1 MFINNFDTILAC
13 DHFKARL
20 SHQPPRATAVVRYA
34 EGDVGVGDHRPAP
47 GVLQVDA
54 PCEVPSGAEV
64 GSPDDGPHV
73 IRQTGEGCW
82 KIRNLMLI
90 NQILVYINM
99 QHALNTSVLHNCRC
113 GLC

>member
-13 DHFKARL
+13 DNFKARL
-20 SHQPPRATAVVRYA
+20 SHQPPRATAVVRYE
-34 EGDVGVGDHRPAP
+34 EGDVEVGDHRPAP
-47 GVLQVDA
+47 GVLQVDT
-54 PCEVPSGAEV
+54 PCKVPSGAEV

-73 IRQTGEGCW
+73 IRQTREGYW
-82 KIRNLMLI
+82 KGRNLMLI
-90 NQILVYINM
+90 NHILVYINT